1 MRRELDTLNKRYD
14 KLCAE
19 KQRTNA
25 ALYRSRSDR
34 NRMERFLETVP
45 EAGARELLRLRYVE
59 GLTVQQLQQALAE
72 RGIFYGQRHLERLL
86 SEAEQAA
93 DARWTE
99 WMEQEVRNERKRH

>member
-19 KQRTNA
+19 KQRTSA

-45 EAGARELLRLRYVE
+45 DERSRELLRLRYVE

-86 SEAEQAA
+86 SEAEQTA
-93 DARWTE
+93 DALWTD
-99 WMEQEVRNERKRH
+99 WMEQEVRNDRNQH